1 MIDVIIVDDER
12 LIRQGIAKGVNWSR
26 IKCRVVALGEN
37 GQEGLSL
44 IREHKP
50 CLVITDIRMPLL
62 SGLDMIQ
69 RAREFSPETDY
80 IVLSGYDDFDYA
92 RKAIS
97 FGVLDYLLK
106 PVDEEE
112 LESKIEGYVVRK
124 KKCCSSCGNHL
135 VDRII
140 EHVEYNLNDRQLTLA
155 WLCENLFYKN
165 ADYMGRLF
173 KKHMGMSF
181 HSYLNQKRINRAC
194 ELLKEEMGRRKI
206 YEISEA
212 CGFPPDG
219 QYFSTLFKSMTGMT
233 PREYADNG
241 DPDQLRPVNPESDT
255 LYS

>member
-1 MIDVIIVDDER
+1 MIDVVIVDDER
-12 LIRQGIAKGVNWSR
+12 LIRQGIARGVNWSR
-26 IKCRVVALGEN
+26 IKCRVAALGEN
-37 GQEGLSL
+37 GMEGLSL

-69 RAREFSPETDY
+69 RAREFSPSTEY

-97 FGVLDYLLK
+97 CGVLDYLLK

-112 LESKIEGYVVRK
+112 LEAKIEKFVLSRK
-124 KKCCSSCGNHL
+124 KECCSSGNHL
-135 VDRII
+135 VDRIL
-140 EHVEYNLNDRQLTLA
+140 EHMEYNIHDRQLSLA

-165 ADYMGRLF
+165 SDYVGRLF

-181 HSYLNQKRINRAC
+181 HSYLNSKRIEKAC
-194 ELLKEEMGRRKI
+194 TLLKEKGRKKI
-206 YEISEA
+206 YEISEE

-219 QYFSTLFKSMTGMT
+219 QYFSTQFKSVTGMS
-233 PREYADNG
+233 PREFAESG
-241 DPDQLRPVNPESDT
+241 DDSRF
-255 LYS
+255 